1 MEEHIEVVRLRK
13 FKEDSGWSYLKIA
26 GRMDVAIQSIINW
39 IQGKAVPSPMARD
52 KIRKFLA
59 EYSYKGVGG

>member
-13 FKEDSGWSYLKIA
+13 FKEESGWSYLKIA
-26 GRMDVAIQSIINW
+26 GRMGVAVQSIINW
-39 IQGKAVPSPMARD
+39 IQGKVIPSPMARE

-59 EYSYKGVGG
+59 EYSYKG

>member
-13 FKEDSGWSYLKIA
+13 FKEDSGWSYLKMA
-26 GRMDVAIQSIINW
+26 GLIGVAVQSIINW
-39 IQGKAVPSPMARD
+39 IQGKVVPSPMARD

-59 EYSYKGVGG
+59 EYSYKG